1 VADCW
6 PSRLVLA
13 VVWRRRL
20 AVCMIEGEEE
30 QDGERTRAAM
40 GLKLRW
46 NWYWC
51 AEISVVV

>member
-1 VADCW
+1 MADCW